1 MKKRYIQDHIRSD
14 SWYSELDPS
23 EKLLWLHLLT
33 NEKVWICGIYE
44 IPLKKMAYETGLD
57 KDMVI
62 ILLDRFEKDR
72 KCFYRKWFI
81 LVCNFFKNLKVSS
94 KEDNVRKWVERE
106 LKELW
111 NHLEHFN
118 EAIIV
123 DTLKTLTRPL
133 QVPYK
138 ELGILYLTSL
148 RLNLDLTSLHLPDTD
163 KSVWSDQEKKEESE
177 FLEKEEI
184 EEEKSSAKKEEG
196 ELAEYWRSDVNEII
210 KIMKQSCNDVW
221 LQYMPWHKERAF
233 AKHMLSKKLA
243 KEIEKYN
250 CPLEEFIRKV
260 ITASKQPY
268 MKKVNSPKDFYDNRW
283 YIVNASN
290 QKTDSIKTISV
301 I

>member
-1 MKKRYIQDHIRSD
+1 MKYQKWQFLTVPNKNILKGKPPILQSVYFWICDFSNAFWECFPSLQAIADCAWCSRRSVIEYIKELEKMGILVKTNRWNGKEQTSNLYQIMIIESAGD
-14 SWYSELDPS
+14 SPPPSAVNSLPS
-23 EKLLWLHLLT
+23 EQYAPPPSAGDAHEV
-33 NEKVWICGIYE
+33 N
-44 IPLKKMAYETGLD
+44 PLSLSQA
-57 KDMVI
+57 
-62 ILLDRFEKDR
+62 FEQ
-72 KCFYRKWFI
+72 
-81 LVCNFFKNLKVSS
+81 NSS
-94 KEDNVRKWVERE
+94 KEETAN
-106 LKELW
+106 
-111 NHLEHFN
+111 
-118 EAIIV
+118 A
-123 DTLKTLTRPL
+123 
-133 QVPYK
+133 
-138 ELGILYLTSL
+138 
-148 RLNLDLTSLHLPDTD
+148 
-163 KSVWSDQEKKEESE
+163 VWGDQEKQEESE
-177 FLEKEEI
+177 SLEKEEI

-221 LQYMPWHKERAF
+221 LQYMPWYKERAF